1 MDIRPF
7 ARARGIARASPTVG
21 GVSTRGSGAR
31 WTRRDPEDRRAAILA
46 AARRVF
52 ADAPYE
58 AVNMSDV
65 ARAAGVS
72 RALVNHYF
80 GSKRELFIET
90 LRAVAAAA
98 PAVVR
103 TDLHLPV
110 EEMVAR
116 NADAWLD
123 HVQANVNTSLAIAGV
138 RPFGDDPEAAGLLAE
153 IRDQLVDRMLL
164 NHFGDVEIAP
174 TVRLALRAYTGL
186 FEVAARDWLIAGRA
200 TRDQVRVLLVE
211 CLLAIVREAAPK
223 LAAAD
228 QETKRMVSG

>member
-1 MDIRPF
+1 
-7 ARARGIARASPTVG
+7 
-21 GVSTRGSGAR
+21 
-31 WTRRDPEDRRAAILA
+31 
-46 AARRVF
+46 
-52 ADAPYE
+52 
-58 AVNMSDV
+58 MSDV

-90 LRAVAAAA
+90 LRAVAVAAAA

-138 RPFGDDPEAAGLLAE
+138 GPFGDDPEAAEMLAE
-153 IRDQLVDRMLL
+153 IRD
-164 NHFGDVEIAP
+164 
-174 TVRLALRAYTGL
+174 
-186 FEVAARDWLIAGRA
+186 
-200 TRDQVRVLLVE
+200 
-211 CLLAIVREAAPK
+211 
-223 LAAAD
+223 
-228 QETKRMVSG
+228 